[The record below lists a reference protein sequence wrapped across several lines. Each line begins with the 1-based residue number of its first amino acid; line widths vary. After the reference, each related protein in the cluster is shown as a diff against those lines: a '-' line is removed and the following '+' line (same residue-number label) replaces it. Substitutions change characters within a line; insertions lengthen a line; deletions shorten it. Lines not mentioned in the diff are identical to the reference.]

1 MLQNKSILITGCSSG
16 IGRSAAITLQKR
28 GYQVI
33 ASVRNPKDID
43 GLKQEGVDH
52 VIHLDLNSSESIVQ
66 AIDATLAISGGDL
79 YALFNNGAYGQP
91 GAVEDLSRDALR
103 KQFETNVFG
112 THELTVRIL
121 PFMCKDRARIVQCG
135 SILGFISMPMRGA
148 YNASKHALEGLTD
161 TLRIELS
168 ETNTKV
174 SIIQPG
180 PIKTNFRKNCLIALA
195 DNVDIAASRHKSR
208 YDGALKRLKKEG
220 ATSGFTLDPEAVVDK
235 LIHALESDK
244 PKARYRVTFPTHL
257 FRAIKP
263 IFPTWLLD
271 KIILKAAKSEG

>member
-1 MLQNKSILITGCSSG
+1 MLQHKSILITGCSSG
-16 IGRSAAITLQKR
+16 IGRSAAIILQQR

-33 ASVRNPKDID
+33 ASVRNPEDIE
-43 GLKQEGVDH
+43 GLKQEGIDH
-52 VIHLDLNSSESIVQ
+52 VIHLDLNSSESILK
-66 AIDATLAISGGDL
+66 AIDETLAITGGDL

-103 KQFETNVFG
+103 KQFETNIFG
-112 THELTVRIL
+112 THELTVKIL
-121 PFMCKDRARIVQCG
+121 PFMCKDRARIIQCG

-168 ETNTKV
+168 ETNIKV

-180 PIKTNFRKNCLIALA
+180 PIKTDFRKNCLVALE
-195 DNVDIAASRHKSR
+195 DNIDIASSRHKTR
-208 YDGALKRLKKEG
+208 YDGALKRLKKVG
-220 ATSGFTLDPEAVVDK
+220 ATSSFTKDPEAVVDK

-244 PKARYRVTFPTHL
+244 PKARYRITFPTHL

-271 KIILKAAKSEG
+271 RIILKAANAEG